1 MNSLRRLEHSLILI
15 LSIVPMEQQ
24 KQRMQQMNIS
34 VTSPSMKEN
43 KVTYSMYDRN
53 S

>member
-43 KVTYSMYDRN
+43 KVTYSMYGRN